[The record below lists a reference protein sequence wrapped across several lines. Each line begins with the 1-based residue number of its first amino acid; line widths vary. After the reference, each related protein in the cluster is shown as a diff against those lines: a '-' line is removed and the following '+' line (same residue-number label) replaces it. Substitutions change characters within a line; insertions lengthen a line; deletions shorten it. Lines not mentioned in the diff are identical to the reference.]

1 MGNFKISV
9 VTVSFNA
16 VKEIEDTILSVVDQ
30 TYNNIEYIVI
40 DGGST
45 DGTIDIIKKYAEGG
59 SEADKHHHHITF
71 WVSEPDKGIFD
82 AMNKGIMKASGDFI
96 NFMNA
101 GDSFAAKSTI
111 SDVFN
116 KNQINGDIIYGDWMV
131 CLNNSEY
138 LRRPLDKK
146 YINRQIPFCH
156 QAAFYNLD
164 YHKKHLFPL
173 NLKLTGDYKIV
184 FDAYHKHKII
194 FQYIPLLI
202 ANYDITLGNSASID
216 RYNEAINEKYK
227 IWGIENNLLAKLP
240 FEIER
245 GYTWLSYQVRKILPT
260 NIILK
265 IKRFKDKLR
274 CHESN

>member
-1 MGNFKISV
+1 M
-9 VTVSFNA
+9 
-16 VKEIEDTILSVVDQ
+16 
-30 TYNNIEYIVI
+30 
-40 DGGST
+40 
-45 DGTIDIIKKYAEGG
+45 
-59 SEADKHHHHITF
+59 
-71 WVSEPDKGIFD
+71 
-82 AMNKGIMKASGDFI
+82 
-96 NFMNA
+96 
-101 GDSFAAKSTI
+101 
-111 SDVFN
+111 
-116 KNQINGDIIYGDWMV
+116 
-131 CLNNSEY
+131 
-138 LRRPLDKK
+138 
-146 YINRQIPFCH
+146 
-156 QAAFYNLD
+156 
-164 YHKKHLFPL
+164 